1 MMMVRRERDRLPK
14 RRKKKKEAH
23 HVDESWLLPYADLL
37 TLLFALFVVLFASS
51 TIDESK
57 FNQISSVFNQIF
69 EGGHGMMDNA
79 APTAVP
85 VPKDSIGS
93 NEENTSYLEDQKSL
107 GEIQESLD
115 EYIAVNELENQFE
128 TKLTDEGL
136 LVTIR
141 DSILFSPGKATIR
154 EEYKSIAGD
163 LTDLLVFD
171 PPRQIVVGGHTDNV
185 PMYNAE
191 FQSNWELSAIRAVN
205 FLEILVSNEK
215 IDPLLFSTKAYGDN
229 LPIAPNDTAEG
240 RDKNRR
246 VEVLIQPLVLKDGS
260 AYE

>member
-1 MMMVRRERDRLPK
+1 MPK

-69 EGGHGMMDNA
+69 DGGHGMMDQS

-85 VPKDSIGS
+85 IPKDSVGT
-93 NEENTSYLEDQKSL
+93 NEESNSYLEDQKSL

-136 LVTIR
+136 LITIR
-141 DSILFSPGKATIR
+141 DSILFSMGKATIR

-163 LTDLLVFD
+163 LTELLVFD
-171 PPRQIVVGGHTDNV
+171 PPRQIVIGGHTDNV
-185 PMYNAE
+185 PIDNSE

-205 FLEILVSNEK
+205 FLEMLIQNED
-215 IDPLLFSTKAYGDN
+215 IDPLLFSTKAYGEN
-229 LPIAPNDTAEG
+229 LPVASNDTAEG
-240 RDKNRR
+240 RDQNRR

-260 AYE
+260 SFE

>member
-1 MMMVRRERDRLPK
+1 MPK
-14 RRKKKKEAH
+14 RRKKKREDH

-57 FNQISSVFNQIF
+57 FNQMSSVFNQIF
-69 EGGHGMMDNA
+69 DSGQGVMDN
-79 APTAVP
+79 PAVP
-85 VPKDSIGS
+85 VPQDSIFS
-93 NEENTSYLEDQKSL
+93 EDNNTSYLEDQKSL
-107 GEIQESLD
+107 GEIKDSLD

-128 TKLTDEGL
+128 TKLTEEGL

-163 LTDLLVFD
+163 LTDLLIFD

-205 FLEILVSNEK
+205 FLEILVGHEG

-229 LPIAPNDTAEG
+229 LPIASNDTVEG

-260 AYE
+260 AFE

>member
-1 MMMVRRERDRLPK
+1 LPK
-14 RRKKKKEAH
+14 RRKKKKEAT
-23 HVDESWLLPYADLL
+23 HVDESWLLPYSDLL

-51 TIDESK
+51 SIDESK
-57 FNQISSVFNQIF
+57 FSQISSVFNQIF
-69 EGGHGMMDNA
+69 DGGHGMMDNA

-85 VPKDSIGS
+85 IPKDSIGT
-93 NEENTSYLEDQKSL
+93 NDENTSYLEDQRSL
-107 GEIQESLD
+107 GEIKDSLD

-128 TKLTDEGL
+128 TKLTDGGL

-163 LTDLLVFD
+163 LTELLVFD
-171 PPRQIVVGGHTDNV
+171 PPRHIVVGGHTDNV

-205 FLEILVSNEK
+205 FLEILLENEK

-229 LPIAPNDTAEG
+229 LPIASNDTAEG
-240 RDKNRR
+240 RNQNRR
-246 VEVLIQPLVLKDGS
+246 VEVLIQPLVLEDGTS
-260 AYE
+260 FE

>member
-1 MMMVRRERDRLPK
+1 MPR
-14 RRKKKKEAH
+14 RRKKKREDH

-51 TIDESK
+51 TLDESK
-57 FNQISSVFNQIF
+57 FNQMSSVFNQIF
-69 EGGHGMMDNA
+69 DSGQGMMDN
-79 APTAVP
+79 PAVTIP
-85 VPKDSIGS
+85 QDSIFPDNS
-93 NEENTSYLEDQKSL
+93 NDDNEDNTSYLEDQKSL
-107 GEIQESLD
+107 GEIKDSLD

-128 TKLTDEGL
+128 TKLTEEGL

-163 LTDLLVFD
+163 LTDLLIFD
-171 PPRQIVVGGHTDNV
+171 TPRQIVVGGHTDNV

-205 FLEILVSNEK
+205 FLEIIVNNEK
-215 IDPLLFSTKAYGDN
+215 VDPLLFSTKAYGDN
-229 LPIAPNDTAEG
+229 LPIASNDTAEG

-260 AYE
+260 AFE